1 MEVLN
6 VISVVAAVLT
16 LLYVGVI
23 ITFIMGWKALKPF
36 SYQQHK
42 PLNVSIIIAAR
53 DEAANIEKT
62 IADLLAQD
70 YEKANLEIIFIDDHS
85 TDNTAE
91 IIKSYEA
98 QGITLISLNESNTIN
113 SYKKKAIETA
123 IGNAKG
129 DLIITTDADCR
140 MGPNWLKTIVSY
152 YQQGGYKMISS
163 PVVYDQEQSLFERAQ
178 SLEFLFLIGMG
189 ASTIGNNKP
198 STCNGANLAYE
209 REAFYEVGGFKG
221 IDDLASG
228 DDELLLHKMAEKYGN
243 KIGFLKNRDA
253 IVYTQAK
260 PTLRA
265 FIQQRK
271 RWASKS
277 TRYKNKSIIV
287 LGVLVWLFNLSIVL
301 NLLGG
306 IAMLLFGPSESVHIQ
321 TITDS
326 QASQSFFNL
335 TMGQQLLYL
344 ALLQFCIKFLIEF
357 LFLKKV
363 TQFARRPELMQLLP
377 LLNILHIIYLIYI
390 GIAGNSGKY
399 SWKGR
404 MVR

>member
-1 MEVLN
+1 M
-6 VISVVAAVLT
+6 T
-16 LLYVGVI
+16 LLYLAVLIG
-23 ITFIMGWKALKPF
+23 FIKGWTALRSFTYRKHQPI
-36 SYQQHK
+36 
-42 PLNVSIIIAAR
+42 NVSIIIAAR
-53 DEAANIEKT
+53 DEAENIHKT
-62 IADLLAQD
+62 IEDLLAQD
-70 YEKANLEIIFIDDHS
+70 YEKEFLEIIFIDDHS
-85 TDNTAE
+85 TDGTGA
-91 IIKSYEA
+91 IIQAYEPR
-98 QGITLISLNESNTIN
+98 GIRLISLNEANTIN

-123 IGNAKG
+123 IGGAKG

-152 YQQGGYKMISS
+152 YQEGGYKMISS
-163 PVVYDQEQSLFERAQ
+163 PVVYFEEQSLFERAQ

-209 REAFYEVGGFKG
+209 RKAFYEVGGFKG

-228 DDELLLHKMAEKYGN
+228 DDELLLHKMADKYGN
-243 KIGFLKNRDA
+243 KIGFLKNHDA

-260 PTLRA
+260 PTLKE

-277 TRYKNKSIIV
+277 TRYKNKAIIV
-287 LGVLVWLFNLSIVL
+287 LGVSVWLFNLSILL

-306 IAMLLFGPSESVHIQ
+306 MVMLLFNMP
-321 TITDS
+321 
-326 QASQSFFNL
+326 AA
-335 TMGQQLLYL
+335 QQLLYL
-344 ALLQFCIKFLIEF
+344 ALLQFCIKLLLEF

-363 TQFARRPELMQLLP
+363 TQFARRSELMRLLP
-377 LLNILHIIYLIYI
+377 LLNILHIVYIIYI